1 MNRLSRPSSMPHEEI
16 RAKESTEIVFT
27 KKVYFRPGSGINM
40 IRFCR
45 FHLQLQNFS
54 HSLITKNDTKN
65 FVGKRFPFSKKIMIY
80 YKKL

>member
-16 RAKESTEIVFT
+16 RAKESIEIVFT

-40 IRFCR
+40 IRFYY
-45 FHLQLQNFS
+45 S

-65 FVGKRFPFSKKIMIY
+65 FVGKRFPFSKKIMLY
-80 YKKL
+80 YNKF

>member
-16 RAKESTEIVFT
+16 RAKESIEIVFT
-27 KKVYFRPGSGINM
+27 KKVYSRPGSGINM
-40 IRFCR
+40 IRFYR

-65 FVGKRFPFSKKIMIY
+65 FVGKRFPFSKKIMLY
-80 YKKL
+80 YNKF